1 MDYVVSFEV
10 ALEDRLQDWGQKCDL
25 QLHQK
30 WVWSKTKVNLK
41 MNVLGT
47 GTNFPD
53 FFRVFCLEKCKNLS
67 HTLPNGMGKFA
78 TFLDILIAKMVN
90 VLVLTKQNTILSSHM
105 LVTMIQKM
113 IRISIM

>member
-47 GTNFPD
+47 
-53 FFRVFCLEKCKNLS
+53 
-67 HTLPNGMGKFA
+67 
-78 TFLDILIAKMVN
+78 
-90 VLVLTKQNTILSSHM
+90 
-105 LVTMIQKM
+105 
-113 IRISIM
+113 